1 MDTITRM
8 PTELHT
14 ILFKMQEDARR
25 QEEEDLK
32 RVTEELRWMVDEMV
46 CADIETRR
54 LVAMEEGRLLEM
66 SNDLRSFVRYLAQK

>member
-1 MDTITRM
+1 MT
-8 PTELHT
+8 TELHT

>member
-1 MDTITRM
+1 MT
-8 PTELHT
+8 TELHT
-14 ILFKMQEDARR
+14 LLFKMQQDARR

-32 RVTEELRWMVDEMV
+32 RATEELRWMVDEMA
-46 CADIETRR
+46 CTDIETRR